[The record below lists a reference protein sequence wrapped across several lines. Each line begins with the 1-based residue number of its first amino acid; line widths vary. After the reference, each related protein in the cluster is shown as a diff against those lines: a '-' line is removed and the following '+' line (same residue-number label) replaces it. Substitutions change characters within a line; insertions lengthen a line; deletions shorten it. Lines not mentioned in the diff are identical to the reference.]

1 MSQGASPDE
10 EESRYNEGRGL
21 LFSLEFTP
29 VPPPL
34 LPGEK
39 KPRKNARK
47 LPPIKKTFYLHEDL
61 ELNYLLHSV
70 IKSLGREEGEDQL
83 TFSWNP
89 RNGTYSSQDLDID
102 GMTYTVVRSQL
113 KDMSLSNKSDYQ
125 ILLDEATKKDST
137 APLIKIFLSEL
148 KNANAGADNDSSE
161 EEDTQRKKKKK
172 KVYEPSPEEIEQTEF
187 ILKLQNEWKCEDK
200 KCKRF
205 ICFPDRTTGRCVH
218 LTHFHLQTW
227 AAAEQAKHINKD
239 GTPVDLQNP
248 PDDKIFDYIEPD
260 VEDEQLLRTR
270 AQKASTKD
278 SNITINLT
286 LPDTANAGVPAPAPN
301 QLQHIPA
308 QPRRRIPPQL
318 SLATFCQRFNLGAH
332 IQDKLDAYSVT
343 GPQTLRHLSNDNL
356 KEATLN
362 PAEIADVRDAQD
374 RWMAGEAEQ

>member
-1 MSQGASPDE
+1 MSQGASRDE

-29 VPPPL
+29 VPPL
-34 LPGEK
+34 LLLGGK

-47 LPPIKKTFYLHEDL
+47 LPPMKKTFYLHEDL
-61 ELNYLLHSV
+61 ELNDLLHSV
-70 IKSLGREEGEDQL
+70 IKSLGCEEGEDQL

-89 RNGTYSSQDLDID
+89 RNGTYSSQDLAID

-227 AAAEQAKHINKD
+227 EQAKHINKD

-248 PDDKIFDYIEPD
+248 P
-260 VEDEQLLRTR
+260 
-270 AQKASTKD
+270 
-278 SNITINLT
+278 
-286 LPDTANAGVPAPAPN
+286 
-301 QLQHIPA
+301 
-308 QPRRRIPPQL
+308 PR
-318 SLATFCQRFNLGAH
+318 
-332 IQDKLDAYSVT
+332 
-343 GPQTLRHLSNDNL
+343 
-356 KEATLN
+356 
-362 PAEIADVRDAQD
+362 
-374 RWMAGEAEQ
+374 